1 MSKFSVATFNVNSV
15 RSRLHVL
22 EKWLARDP
30 VDVLCLQ
37 ETKTM
42 DESFPSEFFTS
53 LGYEVMFS
61 GEKGYNGVA
70 IASRFPFEEVIYG
83 FGDGK
88 EPGLSTRFLQ
98 AKVSGIWMINS
109 YVPQG
114 KSIDHP
120 DYQLKLAFLERVR
133 ELLIRRYDPSGRV
146 IWMGDLNVA
155 PTDIDVTEPGKKRDH
170 VCFHQT
176 VKDAFA
182 RVTSWGFVDLFRKYR
197 PGEGEFSFWDYR
209 VKNSLER
216 NIGWRI
222 DHILVTPSMKAMSRN
237 CFVDRELRG
246 WDKPSDHAPVVG
258 VFELEHA

>member
-15 RSRLHVL
+15 RSRLHIL
-22 EKWLARDP
+22 EKWLLTDP
-30 VDVLCLQ
+30 VDVICLQ
-37 ETKTM
+37 ETKTV
-42 DESFPSEFFTS
+42 DEFFPSDFFQS
-53 LGYEVMFS
+53 HGYEVIFS

-70 IASRFPFEEVIYG
+70 MASRIPIEEVVYG

-88 EPGLSTRFLQ
+88 EPGLSTRLIQ
-98 AKVSGIWMINS
+98 AKVSGMWMINS

-120 DYQLKLAFLERVR
+120 DYRLKLAFLDRIR
-133 ELLIRRYDPSGRV
+133 ELLTQRYDPSGKV
-146 IWMGDLNVA
+146 VWMGDLNVA
-155 PTDIDVTEPGKKRDH
+155 PTDRDVTDPGNKRDH

-176 VKDAFA
+176 LKDVFA
-182 RVTSWGFVDLFRKYR
+182 RVTSWGLVDLFRKYR

-209 VKNSLER
+209 VKNALDR

-222 DHILVTPSMKAMSRN
+222 DHILVTTPMEIISRD
-237 CFVDRELRG
+237 CFVDRIVRS

-258 VFELEHA
+258 IFEV

>member
-1 MSKFSVATFNVNSV
+1 MDLSKLSVATFNVNSV

-22 EKWLARDP
+22 EKWLDSVP
-30 VDVLCLQ
+30 IDVICLQ
-37 ETKTM
+37 ETKTV
-42 DESFPSEFFTS
+42 DDSFPAGFFQS
-53 LGYEVMFS
+53 LGYEIIFS

-70 IASRFPFEEVIYG
+70 IASRFPIEEVVYG

-120 DYQLKLAFLERVR
+120 DYQFKLTFLERIR
-133 ELLIRRYDPSGRV
+133 ELLVRSHAPSEKV

-155 PTDIDVTEPGKKRDH
+155 PTDIDVTDPGNKRNH

-176 VKDAFA
+176 VKDAFG
-182 RVTSWGFVDLFRKYR
+182 RVTSWGLVDLFRKYR
-197 PGEGEFSFWDYR
+197 PEEGEFSFWDYR

-222 DHILVTPSMKAMSRN
+222 DHILVTPPVESISRN
-237 CFVDRELRG
+237 CFVDRVVRG

-258 VFELEHA
+258 IFEL